1 MGIAG
6 LKITLTN
13 TKMKDIIKKIRSIE
27 NRGILLK
34 GTTGKIIIQ
43 KGGLFN
49 FLGPLMR
56 ADLSLIILILMPLG
70 KNAVMPLG
78 LMVAA
83 SAIRHDYVDILN
95 QRNARYH
102 GNTQISRRTWFI
114 E

>member
-49 FLGPLMR
+49 FLVPLMR
-56 ADLSLIILILMPLG
+56 ADLSLMKVKHMPLG
-70 KNAVMPLG
+70 KYAVMPLG
-78 LMVAA
+78 LIVAA

>member
-6 LKITLTN
+6 LKITLTY
-13 TKMKDIIKKIRSIE
+13 TKMKDIRKKIRSIE

-49 FLGPLMR
+49 FLVPLMR

-78 LMVAA
+78 LIVAA